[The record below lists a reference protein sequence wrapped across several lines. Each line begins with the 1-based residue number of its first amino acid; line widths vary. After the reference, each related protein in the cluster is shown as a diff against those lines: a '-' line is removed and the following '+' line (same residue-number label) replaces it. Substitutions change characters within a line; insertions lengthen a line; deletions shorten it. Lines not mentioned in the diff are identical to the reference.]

1 MQQPYFE
8 GRTPG
13 VSQAG
18 SSWPRQP
25 STAAQPIAGRTQTS
39 IHTHILVYGQFLSFK
54 TDTKVFG
61 APRNNFMCQPQGHE
75 HQSSFLLSPMGSDSG
90 HSS

>member
-18 SSWPRQP
+18 SGWPRQP
-25 STAAQPIAGRTQTS
+25 STAGQPIAGRTQTS
-39 IHTHILVYGQFLSFK
+39 IYTHILVYGQFLSFK
-54 TDTKVFG
+54 TDTCTGKNILGQKF
-61 APRNNFMCQPQGHE
+61 FE